1 MRLGLSMEDA
11 ERPVTYFGYCGEVNT
26 EKVLRAVRA
35 RCDETDIDMVIVASE
50 TGRSALKA
58 LEILGDASVKLMV
71 VTHPPATTWGPKGEI
86 PIGLGREEYAE
97 TYATLMR
104 NEVRIVQGT
113 RPFAPPSR
121 SIGWNLPT
129 PEGVIDKTLEVFGAG
144 TKIAVEAA
152 IMATDAG
159 EVDPGEV
166 VMTCAGTFKGLDT
179 ALVVRAAGSMGF
191 FKDFEVREIVAK
203 PSCRVKRLPEFK
215 FENWK
220 GDIDKYYGVKPDAE

>member
-1 MRLGLSMEDA
+1 MEDA

-26 EKVLRAVRA
+26 EKVLRAVRT

-58 LEILGDASVKLMV
+58 LEILGDASVRLMV

-203 PSCRVKRLPEFK
+203 PSCRVKRLPEYE

-220 GDIDKYYGVKPDAE
+220 GDLDKYYGAKPDAE